1 MLKIAIA
8 EDETSAQTALKEY
21 LDRWQAENGQPV
33 QAVFFE
39 SGSQLLENIPQG
51 LQLALLDIQ
60 MPGLSGMET
69 ARRLRET
76 LPELEIVFIT
86 SLMHWKATRSLHW
99 IIWSSRSAI
108 RGSAAA
114 LSVPAAE
121 SASRQSIS

>member
-69 ARRLRET
+69 AHRLRGT

-86 SLMHWKATRSLHW
+86 SPVSYTHLRAHETL
-99 IIWSSRSAI
+99 
-108 RGSAAA
+108 
-114 LSVPAAE
+114 
-121 SASRQSIS
+121 

>member
-69 ARRLRET
+69 AHRLRLQSSALIFT
-76 LPELEIVFIT
+76 VTHIHSVFSILPYLCLQE
-86 SLMHWKATRSLHW
+86 KR
-99 IIWSSRSAI
+99 
-108 RGSAAA
+108 
-114 LSVPAAE
+114 
-121 SASRQSIS
+121 

>member
-33 QAVFFE
+33 QAVFFK

-60 MPGLSGMET
+60 MPGLS
-69 ARRLRET
+69 
-76 LPELEIVFIT
+76 
-86 SLMHWKATRSLHW
+86 
-99 IIWSSRSAI
+99 
-108 RGSAAA
+108 AA
-114 LSVPAAE
+114 LSVPAAG
-121 SASRQSIS
+121 SANRQSTS

>member
-51 LQLALLDIQ
+51 LQLA
-60 MPGLSGMET
+60 
-69 ARRLRET
+69 
-76 LPELEIVFIT
+76 
-86 SLMHWKATRSLHW
+86 
-99 IIWSSRSAI
+99 
-108 RGSAAA
+108 
-114 LSVPAAE
+114 
-121 SASRQSIS
+121 

>member
-8 EDETSAQTALKEY
+8 EDEISARTALKEY

-69 ARRLRET
+69 ART
-76 LPELEIVFIT
+76 PEVGTARRKE
-86 SLMHWKATRSLHW
+86 RSTAG
-99 IIWSSRSAI
+99 SSRQWI
-108 RGSAAA
+108 
-114 LSVPAAE
+114 
-121 SASRQSIS
+121 SIPRMELR